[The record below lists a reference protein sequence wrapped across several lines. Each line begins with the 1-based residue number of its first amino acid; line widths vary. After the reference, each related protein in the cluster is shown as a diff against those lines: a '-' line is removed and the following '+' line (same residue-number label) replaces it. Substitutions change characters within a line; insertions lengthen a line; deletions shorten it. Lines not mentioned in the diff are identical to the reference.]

1 MRYVRWTYALE
12 QGVCRDSLA
21 AETLRHFG
29 WPAKALERFYDLLKA
44 DVAEKGQVWIPR
56 ALKSIMA

>member
-12 QGVCRDSLA
+12 RGVCRDSLA

-29 WPAKALERFYDLLKA
+29 WPPQALERFYGLLETE
-44 DVAEKGQVWIPR
+44 VATEQGQVRMIYG
-56 ALKSIMA
+56 